1 MWLYLLWVP
10 LCVCIYLHWVLF
22 WEFNTEQH
30 CLPFLF
36 CMKQSRCTKKYVFL
50 KVVTSLRITALVNDD
65 AGTNLSSQQGCFFSC
80 VVWKGRLVWEE
91 ANQLY
96 MSWEWRS
103 KKKMSQTSFTTTL
116 DKTCFLTPP
125 YIRFLVQTEAAAS
138 NILSYLSFL
147 SGSIWFT
154 NTKKKRKEKKKGG
167 TFASQLTLSQ
177 KHPCRAHMLSG
188 TKCSVC
194 AL

>member
-1 MWLYLLWVP
+1 
-10 LCVCIYLHWVLF
+10 
-22 WEFNTEQH
+22 
-30 CLPFLF
+30 
-36 CMKQSRCTKKYVFL
+36 MKQSRCTKKYVFL

-154 NTKKKRKEKKKGG
+154 NTEKKKKEKRRVAPLHHSWRCPKNTPVVHTCFLAQSVLCVPYKPCHALLFTICAHSPSVREGG
-167 TFASQLTLSQ
+167 EE
-177 KHPCRAHMLSG
+177 KKRWDRR
-188 TKCSVC
+188 
-194 AL
+194 